1 MLDGTVKF
9 ALKSRVYVSLTAST
23 SSGPGRH
30 EVCAWPNERGGV
42 SISIGDDIYISVD
55 DPDDWV
61 RIDSAVREILARV
74 VAHA

>member
-1 MLDGTVKF
+1 MPEAIKF
-9 ALKSRVYVSLTAST
+9 ALNGRVYVCVTAST

-30 EVCAWPNERGGV
+30 EVRAMTNERGGV

-61 RIDSAVREILARV
+61 RIDSAVREILATV